1 MKKINLE
8 ELDYK
13 LNQIPFIVKCNPLS
27 LAFLEDLEIISNIKE
42 FICEI
47 DSLKKTNC
55 KRYAIIDYLQ
65 SEYTR
70 FPLVD
75 LLHDPFRPDAS
86 KILFNKYKQL
96 PNLIFNQKQIPKY
109 IVSNTKYDVI
119 FLILID
125 GLSYENCRERENLYP
140 CFVNGATLT
149 EVGFRNIIG
158 DPPIAYRLYKKYFKN
173 RFGFSYWNRE
183 NKLSNIIFNMF
194 DKNTQ
199 MFQTSEFD
207 EIFTIL
213 KGSNLNKTYIQI
225 LLSGLDEICHKNW
238 DRPPIKAI
246 VNRIFEEYIP
256 SLTELILSKNLSG
269 MLYVVSDHGIWWKPE
284 INSQEKYIILND
296 KRAQSKRFFSGHLI
310 HDKVIHVTCYGK
322 NYSLLKYPYIF
333 TSFKKNEWGCHG
345 GISYHESI
353 VPFFRME
360 VY

>member
-1 MKKINLE
+1 MKKLNLK

-27 LAFLEDLEIISNIKE
+27 LAFLENIEIISNLKE
-42 FICEI
+42 FIYEL
-47 DSLKKTNC
+47 DSLSETSC

-65 SEYTR
+65 SEYNR

-75 LLHDPFRPDAS
+75 LLDDPFQPNAS

-96 PNLIFNQKQIPKY
+96 PNFVFNQKQILKR
-109 IVSNTKYDVI
+109 ITSNIKHDVI

-125 GLSYENCRERENLYP
+125 GLSYENCKGRENVYP

-158 DPPIAYRLYKKYFKN
+158 NPPIAYRLYKKYFKN

-183 NKLSNIIFNMF
+183 NKLSNIIFEMF

-199 MFQTSEFD
+199 MFQVSEFD
-207 EIFTIL
+207 EIITIL
-213 KGSNLNKTYIQI
+213 KKNNLNKTFVQI
-225 LLSGLDEICHKNW
+225 LTHGLDGMCHRNW
-238 DRPPIKAI
+238 DRPPIEAI
-246 VNRIFEEYIP
+246 VNRIFENYIP
-256 SLTELILSKNLSG
+256 SLKELILSKNLSA
-269 MLYVVSDHGIWWKPE
+269 MLYLVSDHGIWWKPE
-284 INSQEKYIILND
+284 INSKEKYIILND

-322 NYSLLKYPYIF
+322 NYSLLKYPYMF
-333 TSFKKNEWGCHG
+333 MSFNKNEWGCHG
-345 GISYHESI
+345 GISYYESM
-353 VPFFRME
+353 VPFMEME